1 MDVSRI
7 DGSHYYTPSSSP
19 MPGSGEFSPAS
30 AEAPA
35 QPSVAPVSEYRAQER
50 ADVRAE
56 GRTERAEGR
65 DSLRR
70 AVDEINSSIAV
81 YRRHLGIRHHE
92 PTNRR
97 IVTVYDSDTNEVL
110 REIPPESVLEAH
122 ANMLEMVGLFVNT
135 RG

>member
-1 MDVSRI
+1 MDVRI
-7 DGSHYYTPSSSP
+7 DGGYYQTPATDN
-19 MPGSGEFSPAS
+19 GEFAPAS
-30 AEAPA
+30 AESPAP
-35 QPSVAPVSEYRAQER
+35 PSVAPTDA
-50 ADVRAE
+50 
-56 GRTERAEGR
+56 RTERNDYRAERAERTEAR
-65 DSLRR
+65 DTLRR

-122 ANMLEMVGLFVNT
+122 ANMLEIVGLFVNT

>member
-1 MDVSRI
+1 MDGIRTI
-7 DGSHYYTPSSSP
+7 ANGTGYAPAPQQP
-19 MPGSGEFSPAS
+19 MPGGGEELSPAPVES
-30 AEAPA
+30 QAPA
-35 QPSVAPVSEYRAQER
+35 TRTPERSEN
-50 ADVRAE
+50 
-56 GRTERAEGR
+56 R
-65 DSLRR
+65 DTLSR
-70 AVDEINSSIAV
+70 AVEEINASVSL

-97 IVTVYDSDTNEVL
+97 IVTVYDSETNEVI